1 MTVAL
6 RKPSLISSIIA
17 VDNAPIETAL
27 HSSFGGYVRAMHKIE
42 DSHLTKT
49 KEADAIL
56 AEVESDI
63 SIRQYLLRNLVRSDG
78 GHLEFRIPVKTL
90 ARELDNMGAFAY
102 HPDKVRFEKKALF
115 VRGTQSPYVPDEA
128 IPIIGRF
135 FPLFRLKD
143 IDAGHWGE

>member
-1 MTVAL
+1 MSVAL

-17 VDNAPIETAL
+17 VDNAPIEAAL
-27 HSSFGGYVRAMHKIE
+27 HSSFGGYVRAMRQIE

-63 SIRQYLLRNLVRSDG
+63 GIRQFLLRNLVRGDG

-90 ARELDNMGAFAY
+90 ARELDNMSAFAY
-102 HPDKVRFEKKALF
+102 HPDKARFEKKALF
-115 VRGTQSPYVPDEA
+115 VRGTQSPYIPDEA
-128 IPIIGRF
+128 IPVIGRF

>member
-1 MTVAL
+1 
-6 RKPSLISSIIA
+6 
-17 VDNAPIETAL
+17 
-27 HSSFGGYVRAMHKIE
+27 VRAMHKIE

-63 SIRQYLLRNLVRSDG
+63 AIRQFLLRNLVRGDG

-90 ARELDNMGAFAY
+90 ARELDNMAAFAY

-128 IPIIGRF
+128 IPVIGRF